1 MEMTAGMIRQPDPEE
16 VAGWET
22 WVNSRPLKVS
32 AVARQFNPWQ
42 LYRMKSTGHRVLVY
56 SFDDPTS
63 DPQLPVTLTVLV
75 LGKFNKVAFERKVF
89 GIPPEDLEP
98 CELPA
103 PEEEV
108 GAALTDP
115 EEIKAA
121 LALHKMLG
129 PLP

>member
-1 MEMTAGMIRQPDPEE
+1 MEMTIGMIRQPEQAE
-16 VAGWET
+16 IEGWET

-89 GIPPEDLEP
+89 GIPPEDLTP
-98 CELPA
+98 CELPG

-129 PLP
+129 PLH